1 MLLRALVRQRPS
13 AIVSRVS
20 ASARI
25 LAVPRAFSSA
35 GSDDAFKPRA
45 KAQVPAPP
53 DAAAVTAQIEKV
65 RARRRPP
72 APPGLFLTIRNAFY
86 RRSSRTALC
95 ST

>member
-1 MLLRALVRQRPS
+1 MLLRTLVRQRPS

-25 LAVPRAFSSA
+25 LVPRAFSSA

-72 APPGLFLTIRNAFY
+72 APPGLFLTIQNAIY
-86 RRSSRTALC
+86 RRSSRTASF

>member
-1 MLLRALVRQRPS
+1 MLLRTLVRQRPS

-25 LAVPRAFSSA
+25 LVPAFSSA

-86 RRSSRTALC
+86 RRSSRTASF